1 MGRAFEVRRAA
12 KEKTAAVKTKIYSL
26 YSKEI
31 YQAAKSGT
39 NIESNSVLKNII
51 EKAKKEQVPG
61 DIIKRAID
69 KASSGVSD
77 NYEKT
82 TFEIFGPGG
91 STMIVEC
98 LTNNINRTISE
109 IRPALNKNEGK
120 IGVSGSVVFMYD
132 HVSFFEMEKQDE
144 MQLLEIFLESE
155 IEVKDII
162 NEEKTIVL
170 GEVTDYS
177 NIREALISNNIEIE
191 KEEIIYIP
199 NSKTKLN
206 EDDMKKFDKMY
217 DMLEEVEDVQHIFD
231 NVE

>member
-12 KEKTAAVKTKIYSL
+12 KEKTAAAKTKIYSL
-26 YSKEI
+26 YSREI
-31 YQAAKSGT
+31 YQAAKSGA

-51 EKAKKEQVPG
+51 DKAKREQVPG

-69 KASSGVSD
+69 KASSGASD

-91 STMIVEC
+91 STLIVEC

-109 IRPALNKNEGK
+109 IRPALNKNDGK

-132 HVSFFEMEKQDE
+132 HVSFFELEKQDE
-144 MQLLEIFLESE
+144 MKLLEMFLESE

-177 NIREALISNNIEIE
+177 KIRDSLNYNNIEIE

-199 NSKTKLN
+199 NTKTNIN
-206 EDDMKKFDKMY
+206 EEDMKKFEKMY